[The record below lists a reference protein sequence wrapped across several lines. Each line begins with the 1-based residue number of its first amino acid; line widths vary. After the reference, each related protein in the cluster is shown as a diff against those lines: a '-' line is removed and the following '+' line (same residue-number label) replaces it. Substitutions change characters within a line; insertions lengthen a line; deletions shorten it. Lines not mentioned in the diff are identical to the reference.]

1 MILRTENG
9 SLEQG
14 TVPCFVM
21 LCGITNIKIY
31 RADHRICSVFM
42 KKRGEYIKNE
52 SFAFAKDSWCG

>member
-14 TVPCFVM
+14 TVPCFAM
-21 LCGITNIKIY
+21 LCSMANIKYSEQIIGS
-31 RADHRICSVFM
+31 ALFFM

-52 SFAFAKDSWCG
+52 PFAFAKGSWCG

>member
-21 LCGITNIKIY
+21 LYSMTNIKIN
-31 RADHRICSVFM
+31 RADHMICSVFM

-52 SFAFAKDSWCG
+52 PFAFA

>member
-21 LCGITNIKIY
+21 LCSMTNINYTEQI
-31 RADHRICSVFM
+31 I
-42 KKRGEYIKNE
+42 
-52 SFAFAKDSWCG
+52 